1 MLSIFGGSGRFCDG
15 VSRRGF
21 LQVGAVGLGGLTLV
35 DLLRAEAVAGPT
47 ARPKSIINIYLPG
60 GPSHIDTFDPK
71 PNAPK
76 EFRGEFAPI
85 DTNVPG
91 IQICEHLPQ
100 LAARMDKLAIVRSLS
115 GLRDEHTPNQTETGW
130 SSSSLKS
137 IGGHPSLGAVVA
149 KLQTAPSGN
158 TPPFVD
164 LTGHTDYGFLG
175 PVYGAFQPD
184 GPGRRNLSLNDI
196 TLDRLSDRR
205 QLLSGL
211 DRLKRQSDASGMM
224 DAMDS
229 FTSRAVGVITSGK
242 MAAALDLTR
251 EDPRI
256 RARYSNIQS
265 GLDRRN
271 RPDRQESQ
279 NDRFLVARRLIEAG
293 VRCVSLS
300 WGSWDTHGDNFNTLR
315 RQLPRLDQGVS
326 TLIDDLDARGML
338 EDTIVLC
345 WGEFGRTPRVNGS
358 AGRDHWSRVASVLM
372 AGGGMKMGQAIGT
385 SNRLGEVA
393 KDRPVHFQEV
403 FATLYFKLGID
414 PRYTTLIDPNGRP
427 QYLVDH
433 REPMKELV

>member
-1 MLSIFGGSGRFCDG
+1 MLSILGGAGRFCDR

-21 LQVGAVGLGGLTLV
+21 LQVGAVGLGGLTLA
-35 DLLRAEAVAGPT
+35 DLLRAEARAGAS

-76 EFRGEFAPI
+76 EFRGEFRPI
-85 DTNVPG
+85 ETNIAG

-100 LAARMDKLAIVRSLS
+100 LAARMDKLTIVRSLS
-115 GLRDEHTPNQTETGW
+115 GLRDEHMPNQTESGW
-130 SSSSLKS
+130 ASSSLKS
-137 IGGHPSLGAVVA
+137 IGGHPSLGSVVA
-149 KLQTAPSGN
+149 KLQTVADGN

-164 LTGHTDYGFLG
+164 LTGHTGHGFLG
-175 PVYGAFQPD
+175 PVYGAFEPD
-184 GPGRRNLSLNDI
+184 GPGRRNLSLNNI
-196 TLDRLSDRR
+196 TLNRLNDRR
-205 QLLSGL
+205 ELLSGL
-211 DRLKRQSDASGMM
+211 DRLRRETDASGMM

-242 MAAALDLTR
+242 MAAALDLSR

-256 RARYSNIQS
+256 RARYGQS
-265 GLDRRN
+265 DRDRRN
-271 RPDRQESQ
+271 RDGQSGQ
-279 NDRFLVARRLIEAG
+279 NDRLLVARRLVEAG

-300 WGSWDTHGDNFNTLR
+300 WGSWDTHQDNFKTLS

-338 EDTIVLC
+338 DDTIVLC
-345 WGEFGRTPRVNGS
+345 WGEFGRTPRINGG

-372 AGGGMKMGQAIGT
+372 AGGGMQMGQAIGT
-385 SNRLGEVA
+385 TNRLGEVA
-393 KDRPVHFQEV
+393 KDRPVHFQEI
-403 FATLYFKLGID
+403 FATVYFKLGID

-427 QYLVDH
+427 QYLVDQ
-433 REPMKELV
+433 REPMKELI